1 MPESPLTDAMRKAG
15 HEMVVCN
22 ACRYCE
28 AYCPV
33 FQAMEQRVTFSSGD
47 LTYLANLCHN
57 CGECLYA
64 CQYAPPHE
72 FGIDVPRTLSKVRV
86 ESYESFAWPSF
97 AAVAFRRPWAAMS
110 VALVASAVI
119 LQVLSAPVARA
130 FMARAASQ
138 PSDFY
143 SVIPHG
149 TMVMLF
155 GIVGLFA
162 VVAIGMGH
170 RRFAG
175 GTNHK
180 GSWHRDLSS
189 RQHAARDALTLKHL
203 HATGEDCVD
212 AEERRRPWRRWMHHC
227 TFYGFALCFAS
238 TTVAAIY
245 HLVFGWIAPYAYTS
259 IPVVLGTLGGLGLL
273 IGPAGLF
280 LVDRG
285 RDPDLTHATE
295 RTLGGPFLLML
306 FLTSLTGLAL
316 LVLREQPYMPA
327 LLVVHLAI
335 VLALFIT
342 LPYGK
347 FVHGIY
353 RAAALG
359 KFRREEQTT

>member
-1 MPESPLTDAMRKAG
+1 MTDAVRKAE

-33 FQAMEQRVTFSSGD
+33 FQAMEQRVTFSAGD

-72 FGIDVPRTLSKVRV
+72 FGIDVPHTLSKVRV

-97 AAVAFRRPWAAMS
+97 AAGMFRKPWAATFA
-110 VALVASAVI
+110 ALVASMVM
-119 LQVLSAPVARA
+119 VASVGRPFTGRQISTA
-130 FMARAASQ
+130 
-138 PSDFY
+138 DFY
-143 SVIPHG
+143 TVIPHDV
-149 TMVMLF
+149 MVMLF
-155 GIVGLFA
+155 GAVALF
-162 VVAIGMGH
+162 VVAAIAIGH
-170 RRFAG
+170 RRFVALAG
-175 GTNHK
+175 REGPPRTAK
-180 GSWHRDLSS
+180 KSAIFPAGRDV
-189 RQHAARDALTLKHL
+189 LTLKQL

-212 AEERRRPWRRWMHHC
+212 DEEKRTPWRRWMHHC

-245 HLVFGWIAPYAYTS
+245 HLFFGWLAPYAYTS
-259 IPVVLGTLGGLGLL
+259 VPVVLGTLGGAGLL

-280 LVDRG
+280 LVDRR
-285 RDPDLTHATE
+285 RDPHLTHASE
-295 RTLGGPFLLML
+295 RSLGSAFLALL
-306 FLTSLTGLAL
+306 FLTSLTGLLL
-316 LVLREQPYMPA
+316 LVLREKPYMPT
-327 LLVVHLAI
+327 LLVIHLAI

-353 RAAALG
+353 RAAALM
-359 KFRREEQTT
+359 KFRREEG